1 MEYTTIIN
9 ELQDLLD
16 RSRDCGGEDIPVYI
30 QEEDAIEEAIKAIQR
45 LMDLES

>member
-1 MEYTTIIN
+1 MEYATIIN

-30 QEEDAIEEAIKAIQR
+30 QEEAIEGAIEAIQR